1 MFICLNHHLVLLSL
15 IQQVLNQPNEQAV
28 GSSLKELEA

>member
-1 MFICLNHHLVLLSL
+1 MFIYLNHHLVLPL
-15 IQQVLNQPNEQAV
+15 IQQVLNQPNEQDV